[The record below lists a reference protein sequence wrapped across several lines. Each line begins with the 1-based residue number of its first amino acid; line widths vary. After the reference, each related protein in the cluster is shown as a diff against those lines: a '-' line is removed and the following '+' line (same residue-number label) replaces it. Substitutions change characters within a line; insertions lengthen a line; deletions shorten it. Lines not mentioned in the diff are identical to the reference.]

1 MEREKREGNKLLSEK
16 WEEDHKDALFDMKV
30 IKRAVSGVSSG
41 IGTKLKTLRNSDEE
55 LKSTKNSASTIKE
68 IHDFD
73 TQSSDAYSLA
83 EENLRAEIKVFT
95 DERFKED
102 AKTHHSKEFSDA
114 LKTLSSNKE
123 FFLNL
128 LKDLNSPLV
137 KHIQSIDDACLEK
150 EQRS

>member
-1 MEREKREGNKLLSEK
+1 MSRNAS
-16 WEEDHKDALFDMKV
+16 
-30 IKRAVSGVSSG
+30 VSSG

-55 LKSTKNSASTIKE
+55 LKSTKKKSKGDEESELPAVDIVKTSVKELMEEEITIKE